1 MLKRYGLELDD
12 MIVALLIWL
21 CTLPLIGILI
31 VPFLGW
37 QVGLAAAVLLFILA
51 MIVCWGICNWK
62 IFRD

>member
-21 CTLPLIGILI
+21 CILPLIRILI

-37 QVGLAAAVLLFILA
+37 QVGLAAAILLFILA
-51 MIVCWGICNWK
+51 MIVCWGICSWK
-62 IFRD
+62 IFRE